1 MDQTER
7 FLSEIR
13 AETEY
18 EVCNARHA
26 GGGSGGEQ
34 RRVAGG
40 DAVAHL
46 PGAVRRTRGGWCR
59 STHVVVY
66 GAAGWFARARKQ
78 LCSLEGVDKRNG
90 PRGGGVADVAVRCR
104 GLHSVDG
111 GGSVITSR
119 S

>member
-26 GGGSGGEQ
+26 GGGGGGEQ

-46 PGAVRRTRGGWCR
+46 PGAVRRALGGWCR

-66 GAAGWFARARKQ
+66 GAARRLARARKQ
-78 LCSLEGVDKRNG
+78 LGSLERVDERN
-90 PRGGGVADVAVRCR
+90 RTHARRVAGVAVRSR
-104 GLHSVDG
+104 RSHSVDG
-111 GGSVITSR
+111 NGSIIAR
-119 S
+119 SP